1 MFLISISGILS
12 QNFICCFRFVHYCI
26 IPGYLART
34 FCFLSKIFKGSFS
47 PRPGQQQ
54 NPLCSTIGNT
64 ESNVCVDTAI
74 SGICIN
80 TFIRFD
86 VCYFEYKGFCS
97 LPCRCEKEPF
107 IVSLH
112 NIVLEFIRNFFD
124 LRTFWFV
131 PEIFDPRT
139 FWFVPE
145 IFDPRTFWFV
155 PEMFDPRTFWFVPE
169 IFDPRTFWFVPEIFD
184 PRTFWF
190 VPDI

>member
-64 ESNVCVDTAI
+64 ESNECVDTAI
-74 SGICIN
+74 SGICIK

-86 VCYFEYKGFCS
+86 VCYFEYKGFC
-97 LPCRCEKEPF
+97 CRP
-107 IVSLH
+107 L
-112 NIVLEFIRNFFD
+112 FD
-124 LRTFWFV
+124 LSQKFLI
-131 PEIFDPRT
+131 PELFDLSQKFLIPELFDLSQKFLIPELFDLSQKFLIPELFDLSQKFLIPELFDLSQNFLICPRT
-139 FWFVPE
+139 F
-145 IFDPRTFWFV
+145 
-155 PEMFDPRTFWFVPE
+155 
-169 IFDPRTFWFVPEIFD
+169 
-184 PRTFWF
+184 
-190 VPDI
+190 